1 MASSCGLALR
11 WRPNLIHFSASSFLN
26 WFNLPPISLCYFFI
40 NMLLLKWSDCW
51 FLNIHFNYYSVQ
63 SLGCVLL
70 FATSWTE
77 AHQASLSIT
86 NSQSLLKLRSIES
99 VMPFNHLILCC
110 PLLLLPSIFP
120 SIMVFSNDSVLCI
133 RWPKDWSFSFSI
145 SPSNE
150 YSGLISF
157 RIDWFDLLAVQ
168 RLSSIFNT
176 IVKSMNSSVF
186 SFLYGLALTHSYLTT
201 GKTLALTT
209 SLSQFFFLFNIFLA
223 IVFSSEMHS
232 III

>member
-1 MASSCGLALR
+1 
-11 WRPNLIHFSASSFLN
+11 
-26 WFNLPPISLCYFFI
+26 
-40 NMLLLKWSDCW
+40 MLSR
-51 FLNIHFNYYSVQ
+51 VQ
-63 SLGCVLL
+63 L
-70 FATSWTE
+70 FATPWIATP
-77 AHQASLSIT
+77 QASLSIT
-86 NSQSLLKLRSIES
+86 NSRNLFKLMSIKL
-99 VMPFNHLILCC
+99 VMLSKHLILCH

-120 SIMVFSNDSVLCI
+120 SIRVFSNELVLCI
-133 RWPKDWSFSFSI
+133 GWPKYWGLSFST

>member
-1 MASSCGLALR
+1 MWKIIQDYHSGPRVTVSSIQSLSCGHLLAS
-11 WRPNLIHFSASSFLN
+11 P
-26 WFNLPPISLCYFFI
+26 
-40 NMLLLKWSDCW
+40 
-51 FLNIHFNYYSVQ
+51 
-63 SLGCVLL
+63 
-70 FATSWTE
+70 WT
-77 AHQASLSIT
+77 AAFQACLSIILP
-86 NSQSLLKLRSIES
+86 SLLKLVSIKS
-99 VMPFNHLILCC
+99 VIPSNCLILCC